1 MLMYNNTVYNIRDCK
16 FYNSLIFK
24 IQQLRYYLLVNA
36 GQGQNLKNYFKE
48 LLVYL
53 MLKFIKSIFLLNI
66 NAFIFSFMLLYYNL

>member
-1 MLMYNNTVYNIRDCK
+1 MYNNTVYNIRDCK